1 MVINHGEV
9 HDYVG
14 MILDYYKEGAI
25 QVMMINFI
33 KKTLAELP
41 DDMNRVATTPVTE
54 HLFQVNAKPVFLDDN
69 KAEMLHHNVT

>member
-14 MILDYYKEGAI
+14 MILDYSKEGAI

-33 KKTLAELP
+33 RKTLAELP

-69 KAEMLHHNVT
+69 KAEMFHHNVT